1 MSIRKISNKLPPF
14 VAITREMLNSKAYR
28 KLPPSAAK
36 ILPHFLDKV
45 RTAYHDPVKYSTT
58 FNFPYSEAKRLGYGK
73 TTFYKILKAL
83 MRKGFID
90 PVSKGGLRGEGYTKS
105 SFTLSQRWEKYGRAD
120 FKEVLWECY
129 SKNFKRVSKVN
140 PISLNSVQKDNSR
153 SKKVPLLSLVAG
165 NMS

>member
-28 KLPPSAAK
+28 DLPPSAAK
-36 ILPHFLDKV
+36 ILPFFLDKV
-45 RTAYHDPVKYSTT
+45 RVNYHDPSRHTTT
-58 FNFPYSEAKRLGYGK
+58 FTFPYSEARKLGYGK

-90 PVSKGGLRGEGYTKS
+90 PVSKGGLRGFGLTKS
-105 SFTLSQRWEKYGRAD
+105 SFNLSQRWKKYGGFD

-129 SKNFKRVSKVN
+129 SKNQKQVSKVN
-140 PISLNSVQKDNSR
+140 HIGLQSEHKNNIPR
-153 SKKVPLLSLVAG
+153 KKETFLSLVVG
-165 NMS
+165 KM